1 VRVTWQRL
9 VSLIVLSLLFPA
21 SHAGERAP
29 GDDPGHSAAPPAG
42 LRLRLM
48 EMQGRAG
55 IAAASAPAETP
66 PEPRREPPPSRKR
79 SFFRSRSGVIVTVL
93 AGAVIVGYLTRSS
106 IRDGS

>member
-1 VRVTWQRL
+1 MRVTRQRL
-9 VSLIVLSLLFPA
+9 VSLIVMLLRFPA
-21 SHAGERAP
+21 SHAGEKAAEAAP
-29 GDDPGHSAAPPAG
+29 VTRAAPPAG

-55 IAAASAPAETP
+55 IAAAAAPAETP

-93 AGAVIVGYLTRSS
+93 AGAVIVGSLARSS